1 MHAFS
6 NPVVMTKFV
15 KHRPDQIV
23 LQISLNVPFEI
34 FPFPLEDLFYLRECF
49 AEMSIII
56 PFWDLL
62 DHIL

>member
-1 MHAFS
+1 MHALL
-6 NPVVMTKFV
+6 NPVMMTESV

-49 AEMSIII
+49 MEICIII
-56 PFWDLL
+56 PFRDLL
-62 DHIL
+62 DHII